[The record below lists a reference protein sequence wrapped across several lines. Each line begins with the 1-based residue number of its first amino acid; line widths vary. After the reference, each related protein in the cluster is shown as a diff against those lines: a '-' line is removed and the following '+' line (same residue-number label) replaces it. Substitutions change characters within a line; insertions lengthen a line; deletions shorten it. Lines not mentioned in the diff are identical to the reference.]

1 MKTGRTEN
9 TEAIA
14 SKHAGGRSLAPMSF
28 AITSTNVFGSGDAG
42 FSLVELL
49 IVTLILGLLTASLF
63 PMLNDLQRETAYRS
77 ETQAVV
83 DNIRVAIE
91 TLEKY
96 IRQAGN
102 DPYGKGFQGI
112 TIVSDQA
119 VTIRSDLKGSHG
131 SDKGDP
137 NGDVNGSDE
146 TVTLRFNPANQ
157 SVEIVS
163 GQTAQIVCNHIGD
176 LKFRYY
182 DADGNL
188 TTDGS
193 MVRRINVTISGLA
206 DWPNPK
212 TQEIFGIEFER
223 EILIFS

>member
-9 TEAIA
+9 TDVFL
-14 SKHAGGRSLAPMSF
+14 GGS
-28 AITSTNVFGSGDAG
+28 AG

-49 IVTLILGLLTASLF
+49 IVTLIFGVLAASLF
-63 PMLNDLQRETAYRS
+63 PLLNDFQKETAYRS
-77 ETQAVV
+77 ETQAVL

-102 DPYGKGFQGI
+102 DPYGTGFQGV

-137 NGDVNGSDE
+137 NGDVDGSDE
-146 TVTLRFNPANQ
+146 TVTLRFNPAGQ
-157 SVEIVS
+157 SVEVVA
-163 GQTAQIVCNHIGD
+163 GGTAQIVCNHIMD

-182 DADGNL
+182 DAEGNI
-188 TTDGS
+188 TADGS
-193 MVRRINVTISGLA
+193 RVRRIHVTISGIA
-206 DWPNPK
+206 GWPNPK
-212 TQEIFGIEFER
+212 TRDVFGIEFER
-223 EILIFS
+223 EIRIFL

>member
-1 MKTGRTEN
+1 MKTGKTKN
-9 TEAIA
+9 
-14 SKHAGGRSLAPMSF
+14 G
-28 AITSTNVFGSGDAG
+28 AG

-49 IVTLILGLLTASLF
+49 MALLILGIMTTSLF
-63 PMLNDLQRETAYRS
+63 PLLDDFQRETAYRS
-77 ETQAVV
+77 ETQTVV

-102 DPYGKGFQGI
+102 DPYGTGLDGI
-112 TIVSDQA
+112 TIVSDRA
-119 VTIRSDLKGSHG
+119 VTVRSDLKGSHG

-137 NGDVNGSDE
+137 NGDVAGSDE
-146 TVTLRFNPANQ
+146 NITLRFNPANQ
-157 SVEIVS
+157 SLEIVS
-163 GQTAQIVCNHIGD
+163 GGTAQIVCNRIGD

-193 MVRRINVTISGLA
+193 RVRRIAVTISGLA
-206 DWPNPK
+206 DRPNPVTRK
-212 TQEIFGIEFER
+212 TFGIEFER
-223 EILIFS
+223 EIRIFS

>member
-9 TEAIA
+9 TDVYF
-14 SKHAGGRSLAPMSF
+14 GG
-28 AITSTNVFGSGDAG
+28 GEG

-49 IVTLILGLLTASLF
+49 VVTLIMGILTASLF
-63 PMLNDLQRETAYRS
+63 PFLNDFQREAAYRC
-77 ETQAVV
+77 ETQAVL

-102 DPYGKGFQGI
+102 DPYGAGFQGVG
-112 TIVSDQA
+112 IVSDRE

-157 SVEIVS
+157 SVEIVA
-163 GQTAQIVCNHIGD
+163 GGTAQIVCNHIRD
-176 LKFRYY
+176 LTFRYY
-182 DADGNL
+182 DADGNI
-188 TTDGS
+188 TIDGS
-193 MVRRINVTISGLA
+193 MVRRINVTISGMA

-212 TQEIFGIEFER
+212 TRDVFGIEFER
-223 EILIFS
+223 EIRIFPRSFVGYI

>member
-1 MKTGRTEN
+1 M
-9 TEAIA
+9 
-14 SKHAGGRSLAPMSF
+14 
-28 AITSTNVFGSGDAG
+28 
-42 FSLVELL
+42 ELL
-49 IVTLILGLLTASLF
+49 ISTLILGILTASLF

-77 ETQAVV
+77 ETQAVL

-102 DPYGKGFQGI
+102 DPHGIGFQGV

-119 VTIRSDLKGSHG
+119 VTIRADLKGSI
-131 SDKGDP
+131 SPDKGDP
-137 NGDVNGSDE
+137 NGDVAGPDE
-146 TVTLRFNPANQ
+146 TVTLRFNPVNQ
-157 SVEIVS
+157 SVEVVA
-163 GQTAQIVCNHIGD
+163 GGTAQIVCNRIGD

-193 MVRRINVTISGLA
+193 RVRRIVVTISGLA
-206 DWPNPK
+206 GWPKPG
-212 TQEIFGIEFER
+212 TREVFGIELER
-223 EILIFS
+223 EIRIFS

>member
-1 MKTGRTEN
+1 MKHKISE
-9 TEAIA
+9 
-14 SKHAGGRSLAPMSF
+14 L
-28 AITSTNVFGSGDAG
+28 G

-49 IVTLILGLLTASLF
+49 MATLILGIMTASLF
-63 PMLNDLQRETAYRS
+63 HLLNDFQRETSYRS

-102 DPYGKGFQGI
+102 DPYGTGFQGI
-112 TIVSDQA
+112 TIVSDRA

-137 NGDVNGSDE
+137 NGDVAGPDE

-157 SVEIVS
+157 SVEVVA
-163 GQTAQIVCNHIGD
+163 GGTAQIVCNRIGD

-188 TTDGS
+188 TMDGS
-193 MVRRINVTISGLA
+193 RVRRIAVTISGLA
-206 DWPNPK
+206 DRPNPATRK
-212 TQEIFGIEFER
+212 AFGIELER
-223 EILIFS
+223 EIRIFS

>member
-1 MKTGRTEN
+1 MNIENAKSTG
-9 TEAIA
+9 I
-14 SKHAGGRSLAPMSF
+14 
-28 AITSTNVFGSGDAG
+28 IFGADSG
-42 FSLVELL
+42 FSIVELL
-49 IVTLILGLLTASLF
+49 MATLILGILTASLF
-63 PMLNDLQRETAYRS
+63 PLLNDFQRETAYLS
-77 ETQAVV
+77 ETQAVL

-102 DPYGKGFQGI
+102 DPHGTGFQGI

-137 NGDVNGSDE
+137 NGDISGPDE
-146 TVTLRFNPANQ
+146 NVTLRFNPANQ

-163 GQTAQIVCNHIGD
+163 GGTAQIVCNRIIN

-182 DADGNL
+182 DADGNI
-188 TTDGS
+188 TIDGS
-193 MVRRINVTISGLA
+193 RVRRVAVTISGMA
-206 DWPNPK
+206 DRPNPVTRK
-212 TQEIFGIEFER
+212 IFGIEFER
-223 EILIFS
+223 EIRIFS

>member
-1 MKTGRTEN
+1 MN
-9 TEAIA
+9 TQNAKSPGVIFSA
-14 SKHAGGRSLAPMSF
+14 
-28 AITSTNVFGSGDAG
+28 DAG
-42 FSLVELL
+42 FSIIELL
-49 IVTLILGLLTASLF
+49 MATLILGILAASLF
-63 PMLNDLQRETAYRS
+63 PLLNDFQRETAYLS
-77 ETQAVV
+77 ETQAVL

-102 DPYGKGFQGI
+102 DPHGTGFQGI

-137 NGDVNGSDE
+137 NGDITGPDE
-146 TVTLRFNPANQ
+146 NVTLRFNPANQ

-163 GQTAQIVCNHIGD
+163 GGTAQIICNRIIN

-182 DADGNL
+182 DADGNI
-188 TTDGS
+188 TIDGS
-193 MVRRINVTISGLA
+193 SVRRVTVIISGMA
-206 DWPNPK
+206 DRPNPATRK
-212 TQEIFGIEFER
+212 IFGIELER
-223 EILIFS
+223 EIRVFS